1 MGQFRAWQTWFIEC
15 FIFYNI
21 FSKSLNKIQFT
32 DKNYNSLIHLQM
44 RTKMKIVKKRMM
56 HQNLIRM
63 MVKAQIS
70 SIIRVTQRFHNL
82 SQEKVN
88 NKLD

>member
-1 MGQFRAWQTWFIEC
+1 
-15 FIFYNI
+15 
-21 FSKSLNKIQFT
+21 
-32 DKNYNSLIHLQM
+32 
-44 RTKMKIVKKRMM
+44 MKIVKKRMM